1 MKTIICKKPGKFV
14 FTETAE
20 PEPAKDE
27 ALIQVRNIGICG
39 TDLHAYRGQ
48 QPFFEYPRILGHEL
62 SGEVIH
68 PGSNP
73 ELQPGDQVVVN
84 PYLSC
89 GKCIACRHDRTN
101 CCESLQVLGVHCDGG
116 MRERITIPAS
126 NLIPAKGLGLDQMA
140 TVECLTIGAH
150 AVRRSEIQAG
160 EWAAVVG
167 TGPIGI
173 GVIQFAQAVGAH
185 VIAVDVNE
193 DRLDYCREVLGVD
206 AIVNANSDPIYQLK
220 ELTGGD
226 KPTTVYEVTGNK
238 GSMEASFNF
247 CSHGGQLVLVG
258 LVKDSLSF
266 DDPHF
271 HKHELTLRSS
281 RNGTEVDLRYVI
293 KSIRAGKIDTENF
306 ITHRCGFNEMISQFD
321 SWLQPETG
329 VIKAMVELG

>member
-14 FTETAE
+14 FTETPE

-27 ALIQVRNIGICG
+27 ALIKIRNIGICG
-39 TDLHAYRGQ
+39 TDLHAYRGP

-116 MRERITIPAS
+116 MRERITVPAS
-126 NLIPAKGLGLDQMA
+126 NLIPAKGLGLDQMF

-160 EWAAVVG
+160 RMGCCLRYRSNWNWCHSICTSGWGSRHWQWMLMKTVSLLQG
-167 TGPIGI
+167 RP
-173 GVIQFAQAVGAH
+173 
-185 VIAVDVNE
+185 
-193 DRLDYCREVLGVD
+193 RVD
-206 AIVNANSDPIYQLK
+206 AIVNANSDPVYQLK
-220 ELTGGD
+220 ELTGGTNR
-226 KPTTVYEVTGNK
+226 PL
-238 GSMEASFNF
+238 SMKSPGTRDLWKHLLIFAPMA
-247 CSHGGQLVLVG
+247 
-258 LVKDSLSF
+258 DSLFS
-266 DDPHF
+266 
-271 HKHELTLRSS
+271 
-281 RNGTEVDLRYVI
+281 
-293 KSIRAGKIDTENF
+293 
-306 ITHRCGFNEMISQFD
+306 
-321 SWLQPETG
+321 
-329 VIKAMVELG
+329 